1 MSKKIEKKELEQ
13 LTAQQTT
20 KVRLLSDIGAIEAQ
34 KHELLHAFAEVVGK
48 SRELNETLEEKYGKI
63 KVNLEDGSYEEI
75 VEEEVEEDGQAN

>member
-1 MSKKIEKKELEQ
+1 MSKKLEKKELEQ
-13 LTAQQTT
+13 LTAQQTA

-34 KHELLHAFAEVVGK
+34 KHELLHAFAEVVSK

-75 VEEEVEEDGQAN
+75 VEEEVEEDGQAD